1 MIKLTI
7 ITTYIACSLVCE
19 AASPNYTLEQYL
31 ADIIK
36 AF

>member
-1 MIKLTI
+1 MTKLII
-7 ITTYIACSLVCE
+7 ITIYIACSLICE

-36 AF
+36 AL